1 MGTADY
7 DRLAGSAA
15 ILAGIGGFVYSI
27 AFIGGVVLGA
37 APDAGLLVASA
48 ALLVGGILTAVV
60 LIAIHARVSGQAPQ
74 LAALGLAL
82 ALLGALGASVH
93 GGYDLAN
100 VIQPPV
106 SDVLAVNELPNPID
120 PRGLLTFG
128 VAGLGLLIL
137 AWLLRRSA
145 TVPTGLA
152 TLGIVVGALLV
163 VVYLGRLIVLAPTNP
178 LVAGPAA
185 VVGFVLNPAFYIWL
199 GTVLRRR

>member
-7 DRLAGSAA
+7 DRLAGTAA

-37 APDAGLLVASA
+37 APGAGLFVASA
-48 ALLVGGILTAVV
+48 ALLVGGILTAIVV
-60 LIAIHARVSGQAPQ
+60 VAIHARVSGLAPQ
-74 LAALGLAL
+74 LAGLGVAL
-82 ALLGALGASVH
+82 ALIGALGASVH

-100 VIQPPV
+100 VIHPPV
-106 SDVLAVNELPNPID
+106 SDVLAVNEVPNPID

-152 TLGIVVGALLV
+152 TLGIVVGALLLI
-163 VVYLGRLIVLAPTNP
+163 VYLGRLIVLTPTNP

-185 VVGFVLNPAFYIWL
+185 LVGFVLSPAFYVWL
-199 GTVLRRR
+199 GLSLRRR

>member
-1 MGTADY
+1 MGSVDY
-7 DRLAGSAA
+7 DRLAGGAA
-15 ILAGIGGFVYSI
+15 LLAGIGGFVYSI
-27 AFIGGVVLGA
+27 AFIGGIVLGA
-37 APDAGLLVASA
+37 APEAGKLVASA
-48 ALLVGGILTAVV
+48 ALLIGGLLTAVV

-74 LAALGLAL
+74 LAGLGLAL
-82 ALLGALGASVH
+82 ALIGALGASVH

-100 VIQPPV
+100 VIHPPD
-106 SDVLAVNELPNPID
+106 SDVLALNGLPNPID

-128 VAGLGLLIL
+128 IAGLGLLVL

-163 VVYLGRLIVLAPTNP
+163 VVYLGRLIVFAPTNP

-185 VVGFVLNPAFYIWL
+185 LVGFVLSPAFYIWL
-199 GTVLRRR
+199 GLVLRRR